1 MNGEDYPELKKYRII
16 RVERVKLSYHWP
28 RHVGKNA
35 RKGNHGQYNS
45 DDIFKLFTN
54 QGAIGWALGRNKKD
68 FSDQE
73 LNFLQGKLVS
83 ELISPEKGIRKDL
96 KGSIMATKKD
106 YIIHTPY
113 NKINILS
120 TVGAGDAYTASVV
133 MGWLN
138 QKPLNEIILE
148 ATNLASH
155 VCGFMGSIPSQR

>member
-1 MNGEDYPELKKYRII
+1 L
-16 RVERVKLSYHWP
+16 
-28 RHVGKNA
+28 
-35 RKGNHGQYNS
+35 
-45 DDIFKLFTN
+45 
-54 QGAIGWALGRNKKD
+54 
-68 FSDQE
+68 
-73 LNFLQGKLVS
+73 KLVIITLG
-83 ELISPEKGIRKDL
+83 E

-106 YIIHTPY
+106 YITNTPP

-155 VCGFMGSIPSQR
+155 ICGFMGSIPSQR